1 MSFGHAWLLLLL
13 PLAALPWRRRQGAP
27 QGYSSLARLPVDAV
41 SGAISNQRDVTTADE
56 AGVPQRL
63 DQTGTELSRI
73 EADHA

>member
-1 MSFGHAWLLLLL
+1 
-13 PLAALPWRRRQGAP
+13 
-27 QGYSSLARLPVDAV
+27 
-41 SGAISNQRDVTTADE
+41 VTTADE

>member
-1 MSFGHAWLLLLL
+1 ML
-13 PLAALPWRRRQGAP
+13 PLAALTISQVGQGQAP
-27 QGYSSLARLPVDAV
+27 RHCRDAV